1 MLQLESHLIEPDPA
15 KANTPSDAKS
25 SDMIDALRIERDHV
39 AKGLG
44 YVVRDAR
51 RSGVHIVVSIAPKP
65 GRASQ
70 AIDEN
75 LEGARAVWGEE
86 SSEGRAE
93 VFFVDADEGVLTLR
107 FCQGEPPEARSS
119 IHLFQ
124 RDFITPI
131 LDLWSADE
139 IRRKAMAALSRP
151 ERAVSEADQAPLPSD
166 YEDLRPGQ
174 ARAVQAYAEPAHLL
188 IGPPGTG
195 KTYTVGA
202 LIARMITRHRGAR
215 VLLLGPTNT
224 AVDGALLSAATWC
237 QRLKRNDLLSSL
249 KRLGTRFDV
258 NRYAD
263 YQGLLAPGVYE
274 AGVKLALLEANEPS
288 KNDVEAYA
296 AWKSAVEAARKEL
309 RAEVE
314 LISHRSRVVGL
325 TTASAVQW
333 YPILRAQQWH
343 FLVCD
348 EASQIPLPTAL
359 AMATL
364 SGRGYFA
371 GDPNQLAPV
380 VQSREPSVQ
389 QALSRT
395 IFEGWSKAQTTL
407 LDEQS
412 RMAIGICQTVS
423 TTFYASKLSVCPRAR
438 TDKAWK
444 KERSSHFI
452 NGREVPRVLVERI
465 GSEATW
471 SKKYGGM
478 VRLESA
484 MVVRDAVDEF
494 CGSYAELEDILV
506 LTPFRAQR
514 ALLKR
519 LLMGG
524 EARRIRVSTVHR
536 SQGAEASIVIF
547 DPVEAAGSFL
557 NSDNGRRLINVA
569 ASRAKAH
576 LVLTLSATDLQNPW
590 LRSIDA
596 MSGLLNRSGGYLHPF
611 KINRSPFHPAAKSQV

>member
-1 MLQLESHLIEPDPA
+1 MIEQDGASA
-15 KANTPSDAKS
+15 KRPLDLGSRKI
-25 SDMIDALRIERDHV
+25 IDALRSERDHV

-44 YVVRDAR
+44 YVVASAR
-51 RSGVHIVVSIAPKP
+51 RSGIHIVILIVPKP

-75 LEGARAVWGEE
+75 LEGARAVWGEDI
-86 SSEGRAE
+86 SQGRAE

-107 FCQGEPPEARSS
+107 FCQGEPPEAGTS

-139 IRRKAMAALSRP
+139 IRLKAMAALSRP
-151 ERAVSEADQAPLPSD
+151 NRSASSAETAPLPAEYD
-166 YEDLRPGQ
+166 VLRSGQ
-174 ARAVQAYAEPAHLL
+174 SKAVQAHAEPAHLL

-202 LIARMITRHRGAR
+202 LIARMITRHSAAR
-215 VLLLGPTNT
+215 VILLGPTNT
-224 AVDGALLSAATWC
+224 AVDGALLSVAGWC
-237 QRLKRNDLLSSL
+237 QRLGRSELLPSM
-249 KRLGTRFDV
+249 KRLGTRFDI
-258 NRYAD
+258 NRYSD
-263 YQGLLAPGVYE
+263 HQDLLAPGVYE
-274 AGVKLALLEANEPS
+274 AGVKLALLEADEPS
-288 KNDVEAYA
+288 KKDVEAYA
-296 AWKSAVEAARKEL
+296 AWKSAVEAARKDL

-314 LISHRSRVVGL
+314 SISHHARVVGL

-333 YPILRAQQWH
+333 YSILRAQQWH

-359 AMATL
+359 AVATL
-364 SGRGYFA
+364 SGRGYFS

-389 QALSRT
+389 RALART
-395 IFEGWSKAQTTL
+395 IFEGWSNAPSTL

-412 RMAIGICQTVS
+412 RMAVGICQTVS
-423 TTFYASKLSVCPRAR
+423 STFYESRLKVCERAR
-438 TDKAWK
+438 CDAIWK
-444 KERSSHFI
+444 HERSSHFI
-452 NGREVPRVLVERI
+452 NGREVPRVLIERI
-465 GSEATW
+465 EADSTW

-478 VRLESA
+478 IRLESA
-484 MVVRDAVDEF
+484 MVVRDVVDEF
-494 CGSYAELEDILV
+494 CGSYTDVDEILV

-524 EARRIRVSTVHR
+524 EARRVKVSTVHR
-536 SQGAEASIVIF
+536 SQGAEASIVVF
-547 DPVEAAGSFL
+547 DPVDAAGSFL

-569 ASRAKAH
+569 ASRAKTH
-576 LVLTLSATDLQNPW
+576 LVMTLSSKDLENRW
-590 LRSIDA
+590 VNSIDA
-596 MSGLLNRSGGYLHPF
+596 MSKLLNRPGKFLHPF
-611 KINRSPFHPAAKSQV
+611 KISRSPFHRTL